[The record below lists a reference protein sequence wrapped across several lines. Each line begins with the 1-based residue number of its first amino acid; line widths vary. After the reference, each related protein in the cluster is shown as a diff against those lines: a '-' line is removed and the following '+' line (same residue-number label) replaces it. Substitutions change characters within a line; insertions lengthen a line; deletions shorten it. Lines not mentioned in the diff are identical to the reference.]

1 MGRSRV
7 GRRPQ
12 QPCGR
17 VGVGARGCWDAA
29 QEGDITWKAS
39 PYLSPAWSKGE
50 REDMLAGW
58 LAGRE
63 VFFSCEHPSR
73 CSRSWILPGT
83 DPSRSECLVVQL
95 YRAGGGPLVVV
106 LRASQLGAAPE
117 PGVGAGRGADGN
129 SELCPRST
137 SWDVVP
143 RAVLESTHISGPLS
157 VNLSR

>member
-1 MGRSRV
+1 MPGDVGMLRRRV
-7 GRRPQ
+7 TSPGKHLPISLQPGPRERR
-12 QPCGR
+12 R
-17 VGVGARGCWDAA
+17 TCW
-29 QEGDITWKAS
+29 
-39 PYLSPAWSKGE
+39 
-50 REDMLAGW
+50 LAGW

-95 YRAGGGPLVVV
+95 HRAGGGPLIVV
-106 LRASQLGAAPE
+106 LWASQLGAAPE

-137 SWDVVP
+137 SWDMAP
-143 RAVLESTHISGPLS
+143 RAVLESTEISGPLS